1 MMMMMTTMNVEGG
14 RKTENDT
21 DTTTMMNVERGGR
34 IKTDTTVGN
43 SPTHKRR
50 CSILN
55 NKIEIRSDIV
65 IENISFVYK

>member
-14 RKTENDT
+14 GRTENDT

-43 SPTHKRR
+43 FPTHKRR

-55 NKIEIRSDIV
+55 NKSESTSDIV
-65 IENISFVYK
+65 IEKKSFVYL